1 MCVREWCHQ
10 EAADCCFMPEIKM
23 ADSAKWRREYTNT
36 EKSDLDA
43 VAQQVANVQKV
54 YFPVFISAISPTF
67 HPSTHFLNPFRVTR
81 VRMWGWVSDTGRW
94 GTHWTDRKSF
104 VVTVTPTGD
113 VEQSGNLHVLGAW
126 GETRVL
132 YRNSHTMQSIEKC
145 VILHV
150 HCVCATFGVLALPV
164 RIALKFWIFC
174 IHNWFILIFV
184 CYFIFCSS
192 WFICFLNCTDTE
204 SLKTWSSCLWGLKR
218 SANGT
223 TRNKKASKNLF
234 PCLGI
239 CTLTGFPAS
248 QDSTSD
254 YSYII

>member
-10 EAADCCFMPEIKM
+10 EAADCCFMPEVKM

-43 VAQQVANVQKV
+43 IAQQVANVQKV

-94 GTHWTDRKSF
+94 GTHWKSF

-150 HCVCATFGVLALPV
+150 HCV
-164 RIALKFWIFC
+164 W
-174 IHNWFILIFV
+174 
-184 CYFIFCSS
+184 CYVWCFSS
-192 WFICFLNCTDTE
+192 
-204 SLKTWSSCLWGLKR
+204 
-218 SANGT
+218 
-223 TRNKKASKNLF
+223 ASKDCIKILDILHPRLVHTHICLLF
-234 PCLGI
+234 YFLFQLIYLFFKLHWHWVP
-239 CTLTGFPAS
+239 
-248 QDSTSD
+248 
-254 YSYII
+254 